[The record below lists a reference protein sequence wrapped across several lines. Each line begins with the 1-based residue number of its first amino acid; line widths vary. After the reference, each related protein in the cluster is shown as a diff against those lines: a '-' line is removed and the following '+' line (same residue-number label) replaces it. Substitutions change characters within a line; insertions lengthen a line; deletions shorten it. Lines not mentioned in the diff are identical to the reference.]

1 MDKDTTMRIRKAE
14 DHALESLGHIL
25 ETYRASG
32 FVETVGYAVGDTVM
46 YRVYDDGLM
55 YGR

>member
-1 MDKDTTMRIRKAE
+1 MRIRKAE

-25 ETYRASG
+25 ETYRALG

-55 YGR
+55 YRR